1 MLLLWEQFGNI
12 SKLNSPC
19 VSTAKCCCCH
29 QKCLMILIVIFFWL
43 LPAKSILQLS
53 GFKPIQNGIIRWFNR
68 KLSMCLM
75 TVNLNDAQSLGL
87 QGRGGGGSLRFW
99 ANSLEGGSWDS
110 VKFWGFFFS
119 PYLGK
124 RWCYVG
130 VSGSMPSSCPDVK
143 TSTRYPGFT
152 WSYMACTIPKKE
164 KCYEAY
170 RKQEFSNLTINCFSE
185 QTFRFPQIFGTIL
198 WQQWWGVTSHVGI

>member
-1 MLLLWEQFGNI
+1 MPHDGKFKW
-12 SKLNSPC
+12 C
-19 VSTAKCCCCH
+19 T
-29 QKCLMILIVIFFWL
+29 VI
-43 LPAKSILQLS
+43 AAS
-53 GFKPIQNGIIRWFNR
+53 
-68 KLSMCLM
+68 
-75 TVNLNDAQSLGL
+75 
-87 QGRGGGGSLRFW
+87 GRGGGGRILEVLGKLFW
-99 ANSLEGGSWDS
+99 EGSW
-110 VKFWGFFFS
+110 VAWNFRRFYIIFMTKFLKFYSTSPTPVCIYGMFIDIKYRILQANELTIIFLS
-119 PYLGK
+119 PYQGK

-170 RKQEFSNLTINCFSE
+170 RKQEVSNLTINCFSE
-185 QTFRFPQIFGTIL
+185 QTFWFPQIFGTIL